1 MYGEIWNN
9 IHRNMSIHEGTW
21 KGTGRERK
29 EREQAWKFI

>member
-1 MYGEIWNN
+1 
-9 IHRNMSIHEGTW
+9 MSIHEGTW